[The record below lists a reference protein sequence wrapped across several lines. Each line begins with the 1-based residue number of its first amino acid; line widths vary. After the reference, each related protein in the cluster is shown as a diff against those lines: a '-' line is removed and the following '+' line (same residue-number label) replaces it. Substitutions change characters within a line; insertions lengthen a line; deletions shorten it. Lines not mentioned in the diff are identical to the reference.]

1 MATLVIM
8 PRQGQS
14 VESCILAKLHKQ
26 KGDKVEVGDL
36 LFSYETDKASFEEE
50 AKVSGTFLGYFF
62 EEGDDVPC
70 LTNVCAIGDAGE
82 SIEGLGGDTAKP
94 VDVQPELQDTKKQDS
109 LKMDSDLQAAPAI
122 VNFNDGDLKISPRA
136 RNLAEK
142 TGIDYRYANA
152 SGPYGRII
160 EKDII
165 ALKESGHAFTASAH
179 AQQMAGEVGAAVT
192 GTGLGG
198 RITTQDL
205 QARNAGAYV
214 AQPQGYAEQ
223 PMYDAVKIPNIR
235 KVIAKAMHNSLA
247 TTAQLTLN
255 SSFDATEIM
264 EYRKKLKA
272 GKDSL
277 ELENITIND
286 MILFAVSRTLQK
298 HKDMNANLVD
308 DTMLYFRNVNLGV
321 AVDTE
326 RGLMVPTLMN
336 ANLKSLNDIS
346 GEVKALAKECQ
357 AGSINPDMLKNGSF
371 TVTNLGSLGIESF
384 TPVLNPPQTG
394 ILGVNAIV
402 QRIKEVDGEFV
413 NYPAMTLSLTFDHRA
428 VDGAPAARFLQ
439 ELVYNLENFS
449 ALLAR

>member
-1 MATLVIM
+1 MAALVIM

-36 LFSYETDKASFEEE
+36 LFSYETDKASFDEE

-70 LTNVCAIGDAGE
+70 LVNVCAIGEEGE
-82 SIEGLGGDTAKP
+82 SIEQYRPDAARP
-94 VDVQPELQDTKKQDS
+94 VEVQPDIRENQPAENLQIDAGQ
-109 LKMDSDLQAAPAI
+109 QAASPI
-122 VNFNDGDLKISPRA
+122 GNFNGNDIKISPRA
-136 RNLAEK
+136 RSLAEK
-142 TGIDYRYANA
+142 NGIDYRYADP
-152 SGPYGRII
+152 SGPYGRVI

-165 ALKESGHAFTASAH
+165 ALRESGYAFTASAH
-179 AQQMAGEVGAAVT
+179 AQHMLGEAGTLAE

-198 RITTQDL
+198 RITTSDL
-205 QARNAGAYV
+205 EARNAGADIL
-214 AQPQGYAEQ
+214 QPAAGASG
-223 PMYDAVKIPNIR
+223 PMYDAVKLPNIR

-247 TTAQLTLN
+247 STAQLTLN

-264 EYRKKLKA
+264 ELRKKLKA
-272 GKDSL
+272 GKDRL

-286 MILFAVSRTLQK
+286 MVLFAVSRTLLK
-298 HKDMNANLVD
+298 HKAMNANLVD

-326 RGLMVPTLMN
+326 RGLMVPTVMN
-336 ANLKSLNDIS
+336 ANLKSLNGLS
-346 GEVKALAKECQ
+346 REVKALAKDCQ
-357 AGSINPDMLKNGSF
+357 SGSINPDLLKNGSF
-371 TVTNLGSLGIESF
+371 TVTNLGSFGIESF

-402 QRIKEVDGEFV
+402 QRVREVEGEYV
-413 NYPAMTLSLTFDHRA
+413 YYPAMTLSLTFDHRA

-449 ALLAR
+449 ALMAR

>member
-26 KGDKVEVGDL
+26 KGDRVEVGDL

-70 LTNVCAIGDAGE
+70 LTNVCAIGDEGE
-82 SIEGLGGDTAKP
+82 SIEEFNPNSSKAAEA
-94 VDVQPELQDTKKQDS
+94 QPEIPAKQQKSLQ
-109 LKMDSDLQAAPAI
+109 SDEGRQAAPTVA
-122 VNFNDGDLKISPRA
+122 NFNENGVKISPRA

-142 TGIDYRYANA
+142 TCIDYRYANP

-165 ALKESGHAFTASAH
+165 ALKDSGYAFTASAR
-179 AQQMAGEVGAAVT
+179 AQHMQNEAGELIE

-198 RITTQDL
+198 RITIADL
-205 QARNAGAYV
+205 EAWKESGDMPQAAAV
-214 AQPQGYAEQ
+214 AAE

-235 KVIAKAMHNSLA
+235 KIIAKAMHNSLA
-247 TTAQLTLN
+247 STAQLTLN

-272 GKDSL
+272 GKDSMG
-277 ELENITIND
+277 LENITIND
-286 MILFAVSRTLQK
+286 MILFAVSRTLLR
-298 HKDMNANLVD
+298 HKALNANLVD
-308 DTMLYFRNVNLGV
+308 DTMLYFRNINLGI

-326 RGLMVPTLMN
+326 RGLMVPTVMN
-336 ANLKSLNDIS
+336 ANLKSLNAIS

-357 AGSINPDMLKNGSF
+357 SGSVNPDFLKNGSF
-371 TVTNLGSLGIESF
+371 TVTNLGSFGIESF

-402 QRIKEVDGEFV
+402 RRIREVDGEYV
-413 NYPAMTLSLTFDHRA
+413 YYPAMTLSLTFDHRA